1 MRAWLRVSVRCGCGH
16 VGVSSCP
23 LCSRGS
29 SCHLSAQSIPHLPET
44 PLGRSHFQE
53 ALPDSPPGSSFL
65 LTTYRCCSQSRS
77 QCLCPIHV
85 RPSVCLLALYPS
97 ELLPSFTL
105 SVHQTC
111 IPLCAHLPSS
121 PPSIPLLSVCLV
133 CLHPFVFYLFIHLS
147 SYQSMHQTSIFPST
161 RHLPPC
167 NPYLSIY
174 LSITSRFYPSI
185 CLSSISLSTFTSM
198 CLSISLVSGET
209 RNNSQP
215 TGKQELQDQQ

>member
-1 MRAWLRVSVRCGCGH
+1 MAEGVCEVWLWAC
-16 VGVSSCP
+16 GVSSCP

-29 SCHLSAQSIPHLPET
+29 SCHLSAQSIPDLPET
-44 PLGRSHFQE
+44 QLGRSHFQE

-77 QCLCPIHV
+77 QCLCPIRV

-97 ELLPSFTL
+97 VLLPSFTL

-121 PPSIPLLSVCLV
+121 PPSIPLLAVCLV

-147 SYQSMHQTSIFPST
+147 SSPKVCIKHQSFHPSVT
-161 RHLPPC
+161 FLPVILT
-167 NPYLSIY
+167 YLSIHHLPFLPIHLSVIY
-174 LSITSRFYPSI
+174 LSVYLYIHLPVHLI
-185 CLSSISLSTFTSM
+185 GLW
-198 CLSISLVSGET
+198 G
-209 RNNSQP
+209 
-215 TGKQELQDQQ
+215 DH